1 MMTDPNEM
9 REYALAKTS
18 ELFDTFAKN
27 LAKAAKSADEDA
39 VHKMRVS
46 IRRLQQAIRLFT
58 QYLDPDGTDAVK
70 VELRGIMKLAGE
82 VRNRDIAMRLVSE
95 AGGEVAR
102 FSAERVELNSRLL
115 ALLRRHVEAK
125 APADWRKQMAL

>member
-1 MMTDPNEM
+1 MTPPNDM
-9 REYALAKTS
+9 REYALTKTA

-46 IRRLQQAIRLFT
+46 IRRLQQAIRLFK
-58 QYLDPDGTDAVK
+58 QYLDSEGIASLK

-82 VRNRDIAMRLVSE
+82 VRNRDIAMRLVSK
-95 AGGEVAR
+95 AGGDVAD
-102 FSAERVELNSRLL
+102 FEAERIELNEQLL
-115 ALLRRHVEAK
+115 ALLRRHAEAE
-125 APADWRKQMAL
+125 APGDWRKRIGI